1 MFKGKNKK
9 HFNPTLKISCTPT
22 GKYDS
27 GYIEYLERRE
37 EIADGIALV
46 KEEGDT
52 CKPYRLTR
60 FLFESECCQET
71 DNWVARIN
79 LSNRLY
85 EISRE
90 KPYDSDFI
98 MVFFFR
104 TKNFNVLIAI
114 SRPILDVPISGV
126 FLELGI
132 RGINYYKVA
141 EAASGYIQAIADENT
156 RKALYK
162 DLREITGIDKKAD
175 FTEQPSADNMIEE
188 GNNDE

>member
-1 MFKGKNKK
+1 MSKKKNNK
-9 HFNPTLKISCTPT
+9 HFNPTLIISFTPT
-22 GKYDS
+22 GENSS
-27 GYIEYLERRE
+27 GYIEYLECRE
-37 EIADGIALV
+37 KITDGIAFV

-52 CKPYRLTR
+52 CKPYKLTH

-71 DNWVARIN
+71 DNWVARFN

-90 KPYDSDFI
+90 KPYDSDFV

-104 TKNFNVLIAI
+104 TKNFDVLIAI
-114 SRPILDVPISGV
+114 SSPILDVPITGV

-162 DLREITGIDKKAD
+162 ELREITSIDKKVD
-175 FTEQPSADNMIEE
+175 STEQPSTDNMIEE

>member
-1 MFKGKNKK
+1 MFKEKNNN
-9 HFNPTLKISCTPT
+9 HLNPTLKISFTPT
-22 GKYDS
+22 GKYCS
-27 GYIEYLERRE
+27 GYIEYLECHE
-37 EIADGIALV
+37 EITDCIAFV

-52 CKPYRLTR
+52 CKPYKLNH

-90 KPYDSDFI
+90 KPYDSDFV

-104 TKNFNVLIAI
+104 SINFDVLIAI
-114 SRPILDVPISGV
+114 SRPILNVPITGV
-126 FLELGI
+126 FLDLGI

-162 DLREITGIDKKAD
+162 ELSELTCIDKKAD
-175 FTEQPSADNMIEE
+175 STERPSSDNMIEE

>member
-22 GKYDS
+22 GEYDS
-27 GYIEYLERRE
+27 GYIEYLECRE

-175 FTEQPSADNMIEE
+175 FTEQPSADYMIEE